1 MLDLFL
7 LHYQKAV
14 MSTQAVIEEE
24 VGLVAIETGPL
35 NQWLLS
41 SSSFAVRPR
50 EALSARF
57 SFPGT

>member
-24 VGLVAIETGPL
+24 VGLVAIETVARSTNGCFPAVPL
-35 NQWLLS
+35 Q
-41 SSSFAVRPR
+41 
-50 EALSARF
+50 
-57 SFPGT
+57 

>member
-1 MLDLFL
+1 
-7 LHYQKAV
+7 